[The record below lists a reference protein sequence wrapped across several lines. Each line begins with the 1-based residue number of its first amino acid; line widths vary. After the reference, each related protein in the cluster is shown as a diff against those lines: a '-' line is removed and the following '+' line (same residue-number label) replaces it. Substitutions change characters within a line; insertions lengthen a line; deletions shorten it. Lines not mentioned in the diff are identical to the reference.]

1 MKNFFIRN
9 VVALVFFTLNLLH
22 AQYPPISPK
31 WVFEPWVWED
41 TKNTKAAALSM
52 IHGYLDRDI
61 PTGAI
66 IIDSPWEL
74 GGDGATDNGYNNF
87 LFDTTY
93 SQPKKF
99 IQDLNDMGIHVIL
112 WITGVIDPGCS
123 LWADADSN
131 DYFVN
136 GGATTSWW
144 RGSKRAS
151 HIDFFDTAA
160 VAYWRSLM
168 DRVLDSMSVDGIS
181 VDGWKVDETDYVIGQ
196 LKPIITY
203 AGIKTQREYSDA
215 YYSEIYN
222 YTKIKRGNKG
232 MITARPYCKQKND
245 TAYTAAPIS
254 VNTAGWVGDQEHT
267 WAGLLLALNNMFI
280 SAHAGYATVGSDI
293 GGFVDNTMPAD
304 KNLFIRWA
312 QLGALMPI
320 MVNGGK
326 TEGRHFPWLWDQQ
339 TNSIYRYFAKLHHQ
353 LVPYLFSYDIHAHS
367 TGISIVRPF
376 GSRGYP
382 DTTIWNGDYKYMLG
396 DNLFVAAIYQS
407 NNSRTITFPSG
418 DSWVNYWNEDDIHL
432 SGTTATLNYNLNQ
445 YPVFIRSGAI
455 IPMNVDDPE
464 TGHGS
469 SSSEN
474 YLTLLIYPD
483 GASSFDYH
491 SDPTTTTRITCD
503 ERCGGFIISFSR
515 NTGSVIIR
523 LKNETEPESVFLS
536 GSLNLQK
543 KNTFTEFEQASS
555 GWFHGKLRD
564 GENVYTWIKFSSP
577 TDSVFVATNSVSD
590 INPETYVLSKLNVGN
605 EQYIDRGFKLSII
618 PDEYKGFNM
627 IRTANDNKMTTNLGF
642 QFYVCGNAD
651 IYVAYDHRLASTTP
665 SWITGS
671 YSPEGKTIADNYT
684 TPNVYDIWKRS
695 VSPGTVT
702 LGDNDGV
709 PQSSMYF
716 VFYRYYVAPLPVEL
730 YSFEAFVNDN
740 NVTLKWETKTEI
752 NNYGFEIDRNHFPSQ
767 DEDWGKRWEK
777 IGFIPGSG
785 NSSSPKF
792 YSFIDNEPTVG
803 KLVYRLKQIDNDG
816 SFSYSG
822 EYEVEFS
829 PVKFQ
834 LFQNYPNPFNPKTN
848 IKFAIQKPDIVIL
861 KVYDILGR
869 ELKILLN
876 EYKLPGVYLVEFD
889 GSDFS
894 SGTYFLR
901 LQSGNNS
908 ETQKLLLLK

>member
-1 MKNFFIRN
+1 MKKIILFLIFIF
-9 VVALVFFTLNLLH
+9 LSSSKGQT
-22 AQYPPISPK
+22 QYPPISPK
-31 WVFEPWVWED
+31 WVFEPCVWED
-41 TKNTKAAALSM
+41 TKNTKAAAISM
-52 IHGYLDRDI
+52 INGYLSNHI
-61 PTGAI
+61 PTGSI

-74 GGDGATDNGYNNF
+74 GGDGATNNGYNNF

-112 WITGVIDPGCS
+112 WITGVIDTGCH
-123 LWADADSN
+123 LWADAKKN
-131 DYFVN
+131 GYFVN
-136 GGATTSWW
+136 DGATTRWW

-151 HIDFFDTAA
+151 HIDFFNPNA
-160 VAYWRSLM
+160 VAYWESLM
-168 DRVLDSMSVDGIS
+168 DRVLDSIS
-181 VDGWKVDETDYVIGQ
+181 VDGWKVDQTDYSIRAFGT
-196 LKPIITY
+196 INTSE
-203 AGIKTQREYSDA
+203 GIKTKREYSDA

-222 YTKIKRGNKG
+222 YTKIKRPNNG
-232 MITARPYCKQKND
+232 MITARPYCEQKND
-245 TAYTAAPIS
+245 TAYTSAPIS
-254 VNTAGWVGDQEHT
+254 VNTAGWVGDAEHT
-267 WAGLLLALNNMFI
+267 WAGLLVALNNMFI

-304 KNLFIRWA
+304 ENLFIRWA

-326 TEGRHFPWLWDQQ
+326 TEGRHFPWLWGPPTD
-339 TNSIYRYFAKLHHQ
+339 TIYRYFAKLHHQ

-396 DNLFVAAIYQS
+396 DNLFVAAIYQ
-407 NNSRTITFPSG
+407 NDNSRTITFPSG
-418 DSWVNYWNEDDIHL
+418 DSWVNYWNEDDIHQG
-432 SGTTATLNYNLNQ
+432 GTPATISYNPNQ
-445 YPVFIRSGAI
+445 YPIFIRSGAI
-455 IPMNVDDPE
+455 IPMNVDDSTAE

-469 SSSEN
+469 SSSKN

-483 GASSFDYH
+483 GISTFDYH
-491 SDPTTTTRITCD
+491 SDPSTTTRITSD

-515 NTGSVIIR
+515 NTDSVIIR
-523 LKNETEPESVFLS
+523 LKNEIEPERVFLS
-536 GSLNLQK
+536 GNLNLQK
-543 KNTFTEFEQASS
+543 KNSFTEFEEPSP
-555 GWFHGKLRD
+555 GWYHGKLRD
-564 GENVYTWIKFSSP
+564 GEKVYTWIKFNSP
-577 TDSVFVATNSVSD
+577 TDSVFVATSSVSD
-590 INPETYVLSKLNVGN
+590 INPTTYKLSKLNVGN

-627 IRTANDNKMTTNLGF
+627 IRTANNDKMTHNLGF
-642 QFYVCGNAD
+642 QFNVCINAD
-651 IYVAYDHRLASTTP
+651 IYIAYDHRLASTTP

-671 YSPEGKTIADNYT
+671 YSPIQGKTITDNYT
-684 TPNVYDIWKRS
+684 TPNVYDIWERQ
-695 VSPGTVT
+695 VSADTIT
-702 LGDNDGV
+702 FGDNNGV
-709 PQSSMYF
+709 SNSSMYF
-716 VFYRYYVAPLPVEL
+716 VFYKSYEAPLPVEL
-730 YSFEAFVNDN
+730 SAFAAYVNDN
-740 NVTLKWETKTEI
+740 NVVLKWETKTEI
-752 NNYGFEIDRNHFPSQ
+752 NNYGFEINRNHFPSQ
-767 DEDWGKRWEK
+767 NEDWGKRWKK

-792 YSFIDNEPTVG
+792 YTFIDNEPAVG
-803 KLVYRLKQIDNDG
+803 KLVYRLKQINNDG
-816 SFSYSG
+816 SFSNSG

-829 PVKFQ
+829 PAKFQ